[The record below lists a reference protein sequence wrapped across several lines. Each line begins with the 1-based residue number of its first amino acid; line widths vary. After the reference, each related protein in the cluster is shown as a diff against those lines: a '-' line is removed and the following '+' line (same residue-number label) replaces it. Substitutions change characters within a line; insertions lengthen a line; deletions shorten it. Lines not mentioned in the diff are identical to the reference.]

1 MGEKTSSVSAISNS
15 KAAPFMPRSMGAD
28 AADSA
33 GDVPNPCSDC
43 YLQHHCQAS
52 DLDTPSRMAMSA
64 ITDHPKPYQKG
75 SHIYRQNS
83 AFRSVYI
90 VRSGAVK
97 TYYLD
102 EDGEENIS
110 GFYLP
115 GELFGVDG
123 VGKPI
128 HRYSAQALDTT
139 AVCSIEFEAFEALF
153 HDYPLIQQLFTS
165 VLCDELYARQQPLL
179 RLRQHAAAECLTTF
193 LLDIFDRVS
202 RSQKAT
208 EFTLPMPRRDIAR
221 YLSLAEETLSR
232 LFRRLQDRGLLRVSG
247 RQVTQ
252 FDEAAFRAQS
262 TAPIASGQ

>member
-1 MGEKTSSVSAISNS
+1 MGQTSSTVSAISSSNVTARIARQAT
-15 KAAPFMPRSMGAD
+15 AAGAGEG
-28 AADSA
+28 S
-33 GDVPNPCSDC
+33 DVPNPCSDC
-43 YLQHHCQAS
+43 YLQHHCLAS
-52 DLDTPSRMAMSA
+52 ALDTPSRVAMSG

-115 GELFGVDG
+115 GEMFGVDG
-123 VGKPI
+123 AGKTI

-139 AVCSIEFEAFEALF
+139 AVCSIEFEAFEQLF
-153 HDYPLIQQLFTS
+153 KQYPKVQQLFTS
-165 VLCDELYARQQPLL
+165 VLCEELYSRQQPLL
-179 RLRQHAAAECLTTF
+179 RMRQHAAEECLTTF
-193 LLDIFDRVS
+193 LLDISERVS
-202 RSQKAT
+202 RAQQPA

-232 LFRRLQDRGLLRVSG
+232 LFRRLQDRGLLQVSG
-247 RQVTQ
+247 RKVTQ
-252 FDEAAFRAQS
+252 FDEAAFRNL
-262 TAPIASGQ
+262 TATPIASSQ